1 MVCGRQNINFEKFK
15 PVMLAA
21 LRSLKLVSE
30 FEVSVVFFDLIS
42 KPQQHGSFSP
52 AELPLLE
59 QRFCQESVEIVCPG
73 HRPPCRWQRLHKHW
87 RWRGLFWPTA
97 VLGSSWGH
105 VRLLGPCCCCG
116 AMLRSMFK
124 KGAPNFGSW
133 GGGPFFLFGSFWG
146 RGAWPWARHM
156 VARLTY
162 TMGLEGASDMSCCRP
177 FEKGPK
183 DTTL

>member
-1 MVCGRQNINFEKFK
+1 
-15 PVMLAA
+15 MLAA

-42 KPQQHGSFSP
+42 QPQQHGSFSP

-73 HRPPCRWQRLHKHW
+73 HRPPCRWQRLHKYW

-97 VLGSSWGH
+97 VLWLSWGH

-124 KGAPNFGSW
+124 KGAPQLRRLGRQPVFPFWIFLGEGDMALGQAH
-133 GGGPFFLFGSFWG
+133 GGQIE
-146 RGAWPWARHM
+146 
-156 VARLTY
+156 RLTPW
-162 TMGLEGASDMSCCRP
+162 G
-177 FEKGPK
+177 
-183 DTTL
+183 